1 MKKLLAFQVFL
12 LLVFLLFVQACV
24 AQSNKRFTKAEADKW
39 FSKRDWLKNVGSTKP
54 AVEYDAFGR
63 VLEGDMV
70 NNHQIQMDLGKL
82 SFDNSIDKV
91 RFAESYLRRPERWK
105 AAFSYLQQTNLFSL
119 KAGKYPILGDTVFA
133 LVTDGPPKDAS
144 TAKWESH
151 HRYIDV
157 HYVISGKEKT
167 ALVPV
172 SSAMVTV
179 PYDSAKDIAFY
190 TANGKFR
197 VSDSTSLY
205 IVFPPDAH
213 CPAVA
218 VPGYKNLKKI
228 VLKVLE

>member
-1 MKKLLAFQVFL
+1 MKKLLSVHVFL
-12 LLVFLLFVQACV
+12 LLMFLLFVQACV
-24 AQSNKRFTKAEADKW
+24 AQSNRRFTKAEADKW

-70 NNHQIQMDLGKL
+70 NNHQIQLDLGKL

-197 VSDSTSLY
+197 QSDSTSLY
-205 IVFPPDAH
+205 IVFPPDVH

-218 VPGYKNLKKI
+218 VKGYSNLKKI
-228 VLKVLE
+228 VLKVIE